1 MWKMGYG
8 QRDNEMRAEVD
19 TEEVAGSE
27 PNHSTVAVQVDVTNS
42 PAGKEVEIEMTD
54 AGNAISD
61 KQPSDSSS
69 RWLDKF
75 PPLPSSTNLQEVLIT
90 KVTIVDRGEA
100 IFHETA
106 TSVEIDD
113 MAAGEFVKVQQ
124 TEPSAENGTIT
135 IDPGQWKLLRDVID
149 AMVARCRS

>member
-1 MWKMGYG
+1 MW
-8 QRDNEMRAEVD
+8 
-19 TEEVAGSE
+19 
-27 PNHSTVAVQVDVTNS
+27 STVFDRAAAEKSLLGEDDVAAKKKDSAIAVQVDVTNS
-42 PAGKEVEIEMTD
+42 PAGKEVGRELASGEEVKND
-54 AGNAISD
+54 S
-61 KQPSDSSS
+61 SSS

-135 IDPGQWKLLRDVID
+135 IDPGQWKLLREVID